1 MNSVNTTGQY
11 IVFGLT
17 NWVDLK
23 CPNDYICIDYCYIGD
38 DMSGSYL
45 KKYSM
50 PYNNP
55 KLKFAILCDSEKDAE
70 WLNDIIC
77 EELEEYDLEDELY
90 GDNWKKPFDN
100 KCLEN
105 IYVIEE
111 EEIKILVD
119 NELEIFEKNIKKRF
133 KDYQIKKNK
142 DLDNELRIRKL
153 KNNKNNKNIKK

>member
-38 DMSGSYL
+38 DMSRSYL

-77 EELEEYDLEDELY
+77 EELEEYEKMIAKITPIQKIETDE
-90 GDNWKKPFDN
+90 GGIGSKFCTNDT
-100 KCLEN
+100 C
-105 IYVIEE
+105 
-111 EEIKILVD
+111 EI
-119 NELEIFEKNIKKRF
+119 
-133 KDYQIKKNK
+133 
-142 DLDNELRIRKL
+142 
-153 KNNKNNKNIKK
+153 